1 MPGMSGPELAK
12 CLLALQ
18 PEVKVVYMSGYA
30 NDLID
35 QQGIL
40 DRDTVLLE
48 KPFTLHALLTKAY
61 QALHTEPSGK
71 AAAGSHQ
78 GRFRHPVEL
87 GAQASIANVQPRL

>member
-1 MPGMSGPELAK
+1 LV
-12 CLLALQ
+12 LQ

-40 DRDTVLLE
+40 DRETVLLE

-61 QALHTEPSGK
+61 QALHTEPSAK
-71 AAAGSHQ
+71 AAACS
-78 GRFRHPVEL
+78 
-87 GAQASIANVQPRL
+87 N